1 MPIIAK
7 THTHS
12 YIGRGHVHF
21 NVDSPKG
28 NRTNILLLKY
38 TTCEYPSSVSSS
50 SFFIEETNQNL
61 KLKINKNI
69 K

>member
-12 YIGRGHVHF
+12 YNGRGHVHF

-28 NRTNILLLKY
+28 NSTNILLGKY
-38 TTCEYPSSVSSS
+38 TTCEYPSPSPSP
-50 SFFIEETNQNL
+50 SFLEETKQNL